1 MTVDYDTPR
10 RTRAEDQDEPLDELA
25 VRRVEPAAALDSDE
39 PDVFFLPDAD
49 LSGEELMVAVI
60 PRQPDEFTCRS
71 CFLVHH
77 RNRLARGRDGDQI
90 CTDCA

>member
-10 RTRAEDQDEPLDELA
+10 RTRVEDQEEPLDELA
-25 VRRVEPAAALDSDE
+25 VRRSETAVALDSDE
-39 PDVFFLPDAD
+39 TDTFYLPDAD

-60 PRQPDEFTCRS
+60 PKQPDEFTCRS

-90 CTDCA
+90 CSDCA

>member
-10 RTRAEDQDEPLDELA
+10 RTRVEDQDEPLDELA
-25 VRRVEPAAALDSDE
+25 VRRAEPAVALDSDE
-39 PDVFFLPDAD
+39 TDFNLPDAD